1 MAAGIEEG
9 WTEALAYL
17 RPSVKPNSERAAG
30 GSSHYRRLP
39 QPIPQPD
46 QDDLRDQPAHIPAVP
61 GDLLNQAGPQVRIQ
75 RIGRHEQRLYPG
87 QAVVHLRHHLLVLE
101 VADRAEPLDD
111 GRDVVGPAEV
121 DDQPV
126 KSGYPHVLVAG
137 GDLAEHLHPLVGG
150 EQRLLGDVVE
160 HGDHD
165 LVVQPGG
172 PADDVKVPVR
182 DGVEGARTDDAAHA
196 IPPFGQVDGHV
207 MPAAH
212 PWRDR
217 TRGWP
222 RRTAATCPRRNRRA
236 TAAALIWCFAPPRP
250 RLPALASRL

>member
-1 MAAGIEEG
+1 MAADIEEG
-9 WTEALAYL
+9 WTEGLAYL
-17 RPSVKPNSERAAG
+17 RPSVKPNSERAAA
-30 GSSHYRRLP
+30 GSSYCRRLAE
-39 QPIPQPD
+39 PIPQPD
-46 QDDLRDQPAHIPAVP
+46 QDELRDQPAHIPAVA
-61 GDLLNQAGPQVRIQ
+61 GDLLDQAGPQVRVQ
-75 RIGRHEQRLYPG
+75 RIRRHEQRLYAG

-111 GRDVVGPAEV
+111 DRDVVGPAEV

-126 KSGYPHVLVAG
+126 ESGYPHILVAD

-150 EQRLLGDVVE
+150 EQRLLGDVGE
-160 HGDHD
+160 HRHHD
-165 LVVQPGG
+165 LVVEPGG

-182 DGVEGARTDDAAHA
+182 DGIEGTRTDDAAHA
-196 IPPFGQVDGHV
+196 IPPFGQVDGDV

-222 RRTAATCPRRNRRA
+222 RRTGATCPRRSPQA
-236 TAAALIWCFAPPRP
+236 SAPVLIWCFAPPRP
-250 RLPALASRL
+250 GLPAPASLR